1 MKLNRYKISTRLAW
15 AFGFMVLLVLV
26 LGLLALRQL
35 QSVQGHFQN
44 LQQQHY
50 PQVVTVHR
58 IKALVLDSA
67 STIRNLFVIVSE
79 PEIRRQLQR
88 VERLTQESDSLL
100 AQLQQGS
107 ARGEAQPLF
116 EAVRQAGQTYLAARK
131 RMLDAFAEG
140 LLNEAGLILIRE
152 VQRDQQHYLDALE
165 ALIAF
170 QEGQMQASGDSV
182 GAAADSALAQTVLM
196 LCLAL
201 GMALW
206 LALGLVRSIQR
217 PLAQAGA
224 LAHAVAAGDLTA
236 RTPVGGRDEIAVLLD
251 ALGEMQARLSLIVAG
266 ARQGAET
273 LAAAAAQIA
282 VDNADLSARTESQAS
297 TLEQTAASME
307 ELGATVRANAER
319 ARQAQALT
327 HSASEVAQRGG
338 EVVGQVVSTMG
349 EIHASSRRVADII
362 AVIDGIAFQTNILAL
377 NAAVEAARAGEQ
389 GRGFAVVASEVRS
402 LAGRSAE
409 AAKEIKALI
418 GASVTAVDG
427 GVRQVEEA
435 GGAMQEIVAGVQR
448 VRDIIGEISVAAD
461 SQSSGIGQ
469 VNQAVQE
476 IDRMTQQNAALVEE
490 SAAAAESMREQA
502 DRLAQ
507 IVRQFRLET
516 QGRGGAPLL
525 LN

>member
-1 MKLNRYKISTRLAW
+1 MNLNRYKISTRLAW
-15 AFGFMVLLVLV
+15 AFGFLVLLVLV

-236 RTPVGGRDEIAVLLD
+236 RA
-251 ALGEMQARLSLIVAG
+251 SAG
-266 ARQGAET
+266 APT
-273 LAAAAAQIA
+273 VSMI
-282 VDNADLSARTESQAS
+282 S
-297 TLEQTAASME
+297 T
-307 ELGATVRANAER
+307 
-319 ARQAQALT
+319 
-327 HSASEVAQRGG
+327 
-338 EVVGQVVSTMG
+338 
-349 EIHASSRRVADII
+349 
-362 AVIDGIAFQTNILAL
+362 
-377 NAAVEAARAGEQ
+377 
-389 GRGFAVVASEVRS
+389 
-402 LAGRSAE
+402 
-409 AAKEIKALI
+409 
-418 GASVTAVDG
+418 
-427 GVRQVEEA
+427 
-435 GGAMQEIVAGVQR
+435 
-448 VRDIIGEISVAAD
+448 
-461 SQSSGIGQ
+461 
-469 VNQAVQE
+469 
-476 IDRMTQQNAALVEE
+476 
-490 SAAAAESMREQA
+490 
-502 DRLAQ
+502 
-507 IVRQFRLET
+507 
-516 QGRGGAPLL
+516 
-525 LN
+525 